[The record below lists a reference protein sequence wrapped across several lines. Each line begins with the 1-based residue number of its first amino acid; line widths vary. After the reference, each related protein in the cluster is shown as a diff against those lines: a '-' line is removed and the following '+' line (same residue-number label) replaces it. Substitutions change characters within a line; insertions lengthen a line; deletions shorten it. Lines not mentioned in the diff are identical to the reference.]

1 MVRNKENMNPL
12 NIDRRQG
19 TLATSAIAL
28 LIIVAFVT
36 GCGRSVGTTTSEGVD
51 AGKAAPKPPAAQPQ
65 LIKTWLGN
73 WERNFYG
80 TGPIPDRPLKII
92 WQVKTGFISGR
103 LHPDGWGGT
112 SWPGQPTA
120 TRNRVYFPSADG
132 NVYSIDTADG
142 TVMWKFKA
150 TDSFKAAPS
159 LVGDRIIA
167 SGLDHII
174 YCLNAADGSLLWSFK
189 AGFEIDGSI
198 MEKDGRIYFGCEDRS
213 FYCLNLSDGS
223 LVYKTPLGGSMEGS
237 GTAVDGRIYIGTE
250 SGQLYCLNQPDGK
263 IIWQAAIGAGAD
275 SDSTPAVNGD
285 YVYTAAEDGYVRCFR
300 RDNGE
305 EVWKWKSDPGGS
317 GSGGRGGFWAS
328 PIVVDGN
335 IYIGSDNGNF
345 YCLTVDGKVVWK
357 TRMHMAVWGT
367 APYVDGKLI
376 VPDKAGW
383 ISILDAKDGRILSE
397 IKIGDSVNSTPAVL
411 NGRIYI
417 GAFMGQ
423 LYCLGFED

>member
-1 MVRNKENMNPL
+1 MIPETCFRATRVRRSAL
-12 NIDRRQG
+12 AVLLF
-19 TLATSAIAL
+19 TLAIS
-28 LIIVAFVT
+28 F
-36 GCGRSVGTTTSEGVD
+36 GCGRSLKDAASDGVKQ
-51 AGKAAPKPPAAQPQ
+51 GRAAPKPTPVPPQ

-80 TGPIPDRPLKII
+80 TGPIPEKPLKVI
-92 WQVKTGFISGR
+92 WQIKTGFISGR

-112 SWPGQPTA
+112 SWPGQPTV
-120 TRNRVYFPSADG
+120 TRDTVYFPSADG
-132 NVYSIDTADG
+132 NVYSVNTADG
-142 TVMWKFKA
+142 EINWKFKA
-150 TDSFKAAPS
+150 TDSFKAAPTI
-159 LVGDRIIA
+159 LGDRIIA
-167 SGLDHII
+167 HGLDHII
-174 YCLNAADGSLLWSFK
+174 YCINRNDGTLIWQFK
-189 AGFEIDGSI
+189 AGFEIDGSV

-213 FYCLNLSDGS
+213 FYCLNLEDGS

-250 SGQLYCLNQPDGK
+250 SGQLYCLNQADGK
-263 IIWQAAIGAGAD
+263 IIWQAPIGAGAD

-285 YVYTAAEDGYVRCFR
+285 FVYTAAEDGYVRCYR
-300 RDNGE
+300 KDNGE

-328 PIVVDGN
+328 PIIVDGKM
-335 IYIGSDNGNF
+335 YIGSDNGF
-345 YCLTVDGKVVWK
+345 MYCLTVDQPSVVWK

-383 ISILDAKDGRILSE
+383 ISTLDARDGRKISE

-417 GAFMGQ
+417 GAFMGG